1 MLCALLFNI
10 IFGITIV
17 NIMHNMLFVYICILN
32 LFYKR
37 KTYIFVKNSGNEG
50 KIAQSDEKRGTDLQP
65 PC

>member
-37 KTYIFVKNSGNEG
+37 KTYIFVKKSGNEG
-50 KIAQSDEKRGTDLQP
+50 KIVQSDEKRGTDLQP